1 MENYEQKQIVLFRK
15 YAFGGV
21 TKQDMLLTEGYNI
34 EGFLLRKSS
43 FRECY
48 KTSYVTTLTLLGP
61 MLIKINTLLANFN
74 NTRPSLILNN

>member
-48 KTSYVTTLTLLGP
+48 KTSYVTTRESYCRLYG
-61 MLIKINTLLANFN
+61 MSQSKY
-74 NTRPSLILNN
+74 ILNRHYFSI